1 MDENVTLDN
10 QCRTEVGPVVLMNKM
25 NVSPDEVEE
34 FLRVFAETTKVSKQQ
49 PGFNCTDE
57 SLEVLHSLIMWYGN
71 L

>member
-10 QCRTEVGPVVLMNKM
+10 QCGTEVGPVVLMNKM

-49 PGFNCTDE
+49 PGFNSTDE